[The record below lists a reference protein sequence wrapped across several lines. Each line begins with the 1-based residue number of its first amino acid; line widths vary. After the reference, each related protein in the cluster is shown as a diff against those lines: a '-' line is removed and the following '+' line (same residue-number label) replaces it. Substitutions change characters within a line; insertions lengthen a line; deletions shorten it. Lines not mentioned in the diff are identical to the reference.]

1 MIDTHCH
8 LLPGIDDGPA
18 NEADAIELARRLVEQ
33 GVRRVVCTPH
43 VSRRHRPSEELVRSR
58 LEHLVQSLQVLGIE
72 LDLDTAGEL
81 SGGFAE
87 EGEAEALRP
96 WRIGERHLLVEV
108 GGDAGPSFFERVATA
123 LERVNLTPVFA
134 HPERSSIVRRD
145 VRVLDG
151 LRATG
156 AVVQVVAPSLGSS
169 SGSDVY
175 RAAWALL
182 ERGSADIVASDA
194 HRATGAIRLGGVLDL
209 IERRFGRT
217 AVVELTVD
225 GPARLLGGAGSA
237 G

>member
-1 MIDTHCH
+1 VIDTHCH

-43 VSRRHRPSEELVRSR
+43 VSRHRRPPEELVRSR
-58 LEHLVQSLQVLGIE
+58 LEHLVQSLRVLGVE
-72 LDLDTAGEL
+72 LDLDTAGEV
-81 SGGFAE
+81 SGGFAQ
-87 EGEAEALRP
+87 EGEAQALLP
-96 WRIGERHLLVEV
+96 WRIGERHVLVEV
-108 GGDAGPSFFERVATA
+108 ARDAGPSFFDHVATA
-123 LERVNLTPVFA
+123 LERAELTPVFA
-134 HPERSSIVRRD
+134 HPERSSLVRRD
-145 VRVLDG
+145 VRMLDS

-175 RAAWALL
+175 RAAWELL
-182 ERGSADIVASDA
+182 ERGSADLVASDA

-209 IERRFGRT
+209 IERRFGRA
-217 AVVELTVD
+217 AVLELTVD
-225 GPARLLGGAGSA
+225 GPSRLLGGVGSA